1 VPQIDEKQRRRP
13 DFRGGVPVRMADGQ
27 DWTLPRPRVR
37 FVPDDGPEG
46 FRVYLTG
53 PGDDYADLLAA
64 TDAPPDVGGMI
75 RADMALARRLVT
87 TNYDLTGDELVAIV
101 QLGYD
106 SENDPDGLAIR
117 LAILDVA
124 HGRDPKARAGGGA

>member
-1 VPQIDEKQRRRP
+1 
-13 DFRGGVPVRMADGQ
+13 VRE
-27 DWTLPRPRVR
+27 TTCP
-37 FVPDDGPEG
+37 
-46 FRVYLTG
+46 
-53 PGDDYADLLAA
+53 
-64 TDAPPDVGGMI
+64 I